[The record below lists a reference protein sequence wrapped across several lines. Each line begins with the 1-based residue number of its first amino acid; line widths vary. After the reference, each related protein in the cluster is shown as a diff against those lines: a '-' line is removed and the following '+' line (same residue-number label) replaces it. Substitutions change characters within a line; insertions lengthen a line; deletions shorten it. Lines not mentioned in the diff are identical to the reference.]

1 VEARQGKAPAT
12 YGGQL
17 TEKILTAGK
26 MMDRL
31 RFLKAQAEEAY
42 ARMYEATPGS
52 ELAARYSDAK
62 ESLHEAIALA
72 RQLGLELEYARLTA
86 RLDEI
91 KTIFRKQFPG

>member
-1 VEARQGKAPAT
+1 
-12 YGGQL
+12 L
-17 TEKILTAGK
+17 TEKILTVGK

-42 ARMYEATPGS
+42 ARMYDATPGS

-72 RQLGLELEYARLTA
+72 GRLGLQRETARLTA
-86 RLDEI
+86 RLEEI
-91 KTIFRKQFPG
+91 KTIFRRQFPS